1 MVKSVKRCLHWH
13 VISRL
18 IYNPIIDTINL
29 SAGPRDL
36 VLGELPWRVS
46 ASEWPG
52 SRMWEAAAAEQ
63 TSGRRAAGRS
73 VLLVWGRLPA
83 CSHVSPP
90 SRLRVPELCVDMCVS
105 DAHSPVWF
113 LLKNNKNLTQ
123 ENTVCIPPLAPNIFQ
138 FLQEMTDVVGFYFKK
153 ITLLYIL

>member
-29 SAGPRDL
+29 SSGPRDL
-36 VLGELPWRVS
+36 VLGELPWRVG
-46 ASEWPG
+46 ASERPG
-52 SRMWEAAAAEQ
+52 SHTWEAAAAEQ

-73 VLLVWGRLPA
+73 VLLVWGGLPA
-83 CSHVSPP
+83 RSHVSPP
-90 SRLRVPELCVDMCVS
+90 SRLRVPDLCVDMCVWCPF
-105 DAHSPVWF
+105 AIWF
-113 LLKNNKNLTQ
+113 LLKNNKNVTQ
-123 ENTVCIPPLAPNIFQ
+123 ENSVCIPPLAPNIFQ
-138 FLQEMTDVVGFYFKK
+138 FLQEMTDVVGFYLKK

>member
-29 SAGPRDL
+29 SAGPRD
-36 VLGELPWRVS
+36 VALGELAWRVA

-52 SRMWEAAAAEQ
+52 SRTWEAGAAEQ
-63 TSGRRAAGRS
+63 TSSVRRAGGRS
-73 VLLVWGRLPA
+73 VLLVWGGLPVR
-83 CSHVSPP
+83 SHVSPP
-90 SRLRVPELCVDMCVS
+90 SRLRAPGLHVDMCVS
-105 DAHSPVWF
+105 DAHSSVWF

-123 ENTVCIPPLAPNIFQ
+123 ENSVCIPPLAPNIFQ
-138 FLQEMTDVVGFYFKK
+138 FLQEMTDVLGFYF
-153 ITLLYIL
+153 